1 MMEGNTFTDNIN
13 IWIDQDIIHCVF
25 KNDQDIYEIYS
36 NLEIIFL
43 NTIPILSKGKY
54 MPLMID
60 LKHVQ
65 NKIAIKLFKSLSNN
79 RLIEESV
86 LSTTFLVRS
95 FALKVFLDIYDFL
108 NNAILPHKICVN
120 YSSAVQ
126 HCDYKNKVFNG
137 DC

>member
-1 MMEGNTFTDNIN
+1 MGDNINTADIN

-36 NLEIIFL
+36 NLEVIFL
-43 NTIPILSKGKY
+43 NTIPVLSKGKY

-60 LKHVQ
+60 LKHVK
-65 NKIAIKLFKSLSNN
+65 NNIAIKLFKSLANN

-95 FALKVFLDIYDFL
+95 FGLKIFLDIYDFL

-120 YSSAVQ
+120 YSSAV
-126 HCDYKNKVFNG
+126 HYCDYKNKVFNG
-137 DC
+137 GC

>member
-1 MMEGNTFTDNIN
+1 MEGNTFTDNIN

-108 NNAILPHKICVN
+108 NNAILPHKICIN
-120 YSSAVQ
+120 YYSAIQ
-126 HCDYKNKVFNG
+126 FCDHKIKAFNG
-137 DC
+137 DY